1 VSSLGRYVRQMLL
14 VEIGEEGQKRL
25 ETAVAAVSGEGLK
38 HEVAA
43 AYAHRAGMGTVAPGT
58 IDEST
63 LAPSFLEHAAA
74 RAVVAG
80 SRAALSS
87 LRSALLPEAYP
98 RRAP

>member
-1 VSSLGRYVRQMLL
+1 MLL

-25 ETAVAAVSGEGLK
+25 GAAVAAVSGEGLR
-38 HEVAA
+38 HEVAT
-43 AYAHRAGMGTVAPGT
+43 AYAERAGMGTVAPGA
-58 IDEST
+58 IDESS
-63 LAPSFLEHAAA
+63 LAPSFLEHAAP

-87 LRSALLPEAYP
+87 LRSALLIEGPPAGTTPDADP